1 MDIQEFPQNDV
12 VGDSILPEI
21 LYVFLF
27 FYKKTRT
34 DRKFPSVLEII
45 EPIKLSPICGAF
57 C

>member
-27 FYKKTRT
+27 FYKK
-34 DRKFPSVLEII
+34 LGQI
-45 EPIKLSPICGAF
+45 ENFHQS
-57 C
+57 